1 MLIVSLSLCF
11 QYSGCRLQPLVFSQQ
26 SSVFSLHPSIH
37 PSIPPTHPSILEQI
51 CSKSLAC
58 LLAPSSHLVILS
70 VHLIRSSSL
79 HPASASVSV
88 SVSVSVFPDDS
99 GDELQRGRSHL
110 GQPKKDGLALRLAHF
125 GGSRGLVGQ
134 MSSLCLFV
142 RFTRE
147 CLLCTLGRRLGA
159 SVSLFGP
166 LLGALGDLLEASL
179 GCDAVAFA
187 CWERS
192 LASVVRL
199 LSSPPSALLLCVLYK
214 RPYLLTGEHFCLQ
227 ETISAYTRPYLLT

>member
-1 MLIVSLSLCF
+1 M
-11 QYSGCRLQPLVFSQQ
+11 
-26 SSVFSLHPSIH
+26 
-37 PSIPPTHPSILEQI
+37 
-51 CSKSLAC
+51 LAC
-58 LLAPSSHLVILS
+58 TFISSRHLVCAS
-70 VHLIRSSSL
+70 YPLIF
-79 HPASASVSV
+79 SASCICICICICIC
-88 SVSVSVFPDDS
+88 FCIPDDS

-187 CWERS
+187 RWERS

-214 RPYLLTGEHFCLQ
+214 RPYLLTGGHFCLQ

>member
-11 QYSGCRLQPLVFSQQ
+11 QYSGCRLQPLVFSQL
-26 SSVFSLHPSIH
+26 SSVFRLHPSIH
-37 PSIPPTHPSILEQI
+37 PSIPPTDPSILEQI

-166 LLGALGDLLEASL
+166 LLGALGDLLEA
-179 GCDAVAFA
+179 FA
-187 CWERS
+187 CRGIFS
-192 LASVVRL
+192 CCF
-199 LSSPPSALLLCVLYK
+199 LC
-214 RPYLLTGEHFCLQ
+214 
-227 ETISAYTRPYLLT
+227 

>member
-179 GCDAVAFA
+179 GLLGTLGGLPGGSKGRIP
-187 CWERS
+187 RS
-192 LASVVRL
+192 PFSEPLGIR
-199 LSSPPSALLLCVLYK
+199 PPPPPLELLLGAFQG
-214 RPYLLTGEHFCLQ
+214 LLGSL
-227 ETISAYTRPYLLT
+227 